1 MIIKPSQNVKI
12 VNFLFKLNNL
22 SHRFRSKVVGNVNS
36 ANMGGGSNL
45 STEEIRYL
53 EKQRQ
58 GLNFMNES
66 IIPLF
71 QNKVSF

>member
-1 MIIKPSQNVKI
+1 M
-12 VNFLFKLNNL
+12 
-22 SHRFRSKVVGNVNS
+22 VGNVNS

-58 GLNFMNES
+58 GLIFVILQAAFFYKS
-66 IIPLF
+66 Y
-71 QNKVSF
+71 